1 MIDSWIKN
9 IRTNSQKK
17 SSEANTNI
25 PEELASTKKQV
36 CLHSERSSV
45 LETIACFCLFT
56 YIFLNPF
63 SHMTSAKEISLYGG
77 FSAFLLALI
86 RKELSITEIQKVP
99 LIRVFLLYTGWA
111 FLGLF
116 SSIDVSNSVHDFY
129 SYLLRY
135 LIFYVILVFVLLRE
149 KRLEL
154 LGKLVVVSVF
164 LISSYLMY
172 KHFISEGKSMHMKLC
187 TDLPEMP
194 VNWVGFLLVFAV
206 ALAVKFIFDPG
217 VEKNKKLVSFFM
229 VLALAVFFLVT
240 VITQS
245 RATTISVCFAL
256 LAGFFFRN
264 WKNGIFLL
272 VLVLM
277 ILFFSP
283 VKKRFNPSGIFGNVR
298 VRLLFS
304 SITIVQEYP
313 FFGLGYGFKC
323 FANTDLDY
331 LKKKFPDLYEKLI
344 PNRFKK
350 MIVIGNS
357 RNVIQYE
364 DPHNIFSSVAVRTGV
379 IGGLFFV
386 VVLGAFWRNTWRLAQ
401 DNCSEFHRSW
411 GVTILSAFAGVLFI
425 AIMEPVGHHLFH
437 TVFYTLFGM
446 GSALSMHRNFA
457 VRSNVE
463 GNDVQPIQRCG
474 SNP

>member
-1 MIDSWIKN
+1 MIDSRINN
-9 IRTNSQKK
+9 IRTNSPKT

-25 PEELASTKKQV
+25 PEELAGIKNQV
-36 CLHSERSSV
+36 CLHSDSSSV
-45 LETIACFCLFT
+45 LEATACFCLFT

-63 SHMTSAKEISLYGG
+63 SHITSAKEIFLYGG

-86 RKELSITEIQKVP
+86 KKELSIAEIQKVP
-99 LIRVFLLYTGWA
+99 LIKVFLLFTVWA

-135 LIFYVILVFVLLRE
+135 LILYVILVFVLQKE
-149 KRLEL
+149 KRIEL
-154 LGKLVVVSVF
+154 LGKLIVVSVF
-164 LISSYLMY
+164 MISVYLMY
-172 KHFISEGKSMHMKLC
+172 KHFISDGKSIHMKLR

-206 ALAVKFIFDPG
+206 TLAVKFIFDPG
-217 VEKNKKLVSFFM
+217 VKKNKIMVRFFM

-245 RATTISVCFAL
+245 RATTISVCFVF
-256 LAGFFFRN
+256 LAGFFFRS
-264 WKNGIFLL
+264 WKNGVVLL

-277 ILFFSP
+277 IFFFSP
-283 VKKRFNPSGIFGNVR
+283 VKKRFNPSGIFGDVR
-298 VRLLFS
+298 VGLLFS
-304 SITIVQEYP
+304 SIKIVQEYP
-313 FFGLGYGFKC
+313 IFGLGYGFKC
-323 FANTDLDY
+323 FANTDLDN
-331 LKKKFPDLYEKLI
+331 LKKKFPDLYEKLV

-350 MIVIGNS
+350 LIVTGKS
-357 RNVIQYE
+357 RRVIQFG

-386 VVLGAFWRNTWRLAQ
+386 AVLGAFWRNTWRLAQ
-401 DNCSEFHRSW
+401 DNCSEFHRFY
-411 GVTILSAFAGVLFI
+411 GVTILSAFSGVLFI
-425 AIMEPVGHHLFH
+425 AIMEPVGNHLFH
-437 TVFYTLFGM
+437 TVFFTLLGM

-457 VRSNVE
+457 VRPNVE
-463 GNDVQPIQRCG
+463 GNYVQPIQSCG